1 MNWAGLSIAIGLI
14 GLAVFTMPFG
24 IAILAGMVYLYSRG

>member
-14 GLAVFTMPFG
+14 GLAVFTMPYG
-24 IAILAGMVYLYSRG
+24 LVIIAGMVWMYRKN